1 MRIRVY
7 NLIVLTLV
15 LFAAALAAETLTD
28 SEASR
33 EYQIKAAFLYNF
45 IKFVDWPDETSGSNK
60 PIIIGIIGKD
70 PFGGA
75 FEPMKDKPAK
85 ERKVIVKRFK
95 GLDELEKS
103 SQMDKSGKHP
113 QIEDIKECNLLFI
126 CSSEKE
132 KLKETMDLLKD
143 RSVLTVADMHGFL
156 EAGGIVNFVIEENKV
171 GFEINVAAA
180 KQAKLEIRSNLLRL
194 AKRIVGENVAKKP

>member
-7 NLIVLTLV
+7 NLIILTLV
-15 LFAAALAAETLTD
+15 LFAAETLAD

-45 IKFVDWPDETSGSNK
+45 IKFVDWPDETSASDK

-85 ERKVIVKRFK
+85 ERQVIVKRFK

-103 SQMDKSGKHP
+103 SQLDKSGKHP
-113 QIEDIKECNLLFI
+113 QIEDIRECKLLFI

-132 KLKETMDLLKD
+132 KLKETLDLLKD
-143 RSVLTVADMHGFL
+143 YSVLTVADMPGFL
-156 EAGGIVNFVIEENKV
+156 ESGGMVNFVIEENKIS
-171 GFEINVAAA
+171 FEINAAA
-180 KQAKLEIRSNLLRL
+180 AEQAKLKIRSQLLRL
-194 AKRIVGENVAKKP
+194 AKRVVEK

>member
-1 MRIRVY
+1 LRIRVY
-7 NLIVLTLV
+7 NLIALTLV
-15 LFAAALAAETLTD
+15 LFAAATASESLTGSD
-28 SEASR
+28 ASR

-45 IKFVDWPDETSGSNK
+45 IKFVDWPNETSNSDK
-60 PIIIGIIGKD
+60 PIIIGIIGKN
-70 PFGGA
+70 PFGSA

-85 ERKVIVKRFK
+85 ERKVVVKEFK

-113 QIEDIKECNLLFI
+113 QIEDIRGCNLLFI

-132 KLKETMDLLKD
+132 KLKETIDLLKD
-143 RSVLTVADMHGFL
+143 CSILTVADMQGFL
-156 EAGGIVNFVIEENKV
+156 EAGGIVNFVIDENKI
-171 GFEINVAAA
+171 GFEINTAAA

-194 AKRIVGENVAKKP
+194 AKRVVEGDIAKKP